1 MQQPDDAEPHG
12 DEEHRLQ
19 KLQDANCDE
28 PAIAVWMGMRC
39 QSAVLINPA
48 FKAMIH
54 PGIKRGL
61 TGPLVAPFPQHA
73 RAWRGSIRKS
83 VGHSGPYYQ

>member
-1 MQQPDDAEPHG
+1 
-12 DEEHRLQ
+12 
-19 KLQDANCDE
+19 
-28 PAIAVWMGMRC
+28 MRC

-54 PGIKRGL
+54 PWDLAGSDWA
-61 TGPLVAPFPQHA
+61 LVAPFPQQA
-73 RAWRGSIRKS
+73 GLAPIRKS